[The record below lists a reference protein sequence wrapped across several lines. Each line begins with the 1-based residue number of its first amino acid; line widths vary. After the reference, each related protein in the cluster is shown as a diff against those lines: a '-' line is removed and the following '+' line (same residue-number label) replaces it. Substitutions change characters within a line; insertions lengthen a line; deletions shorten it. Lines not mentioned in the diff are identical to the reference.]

1 MLATASGGAV
11 LQFLRRPRTLNRVA
25 TVVAAYALVLQ
36 ALFAGMAATQ
46 MAAAAPADGFVLC
59 YGGVDTDHGD
69 APRLHHTCAI
79 CTFAAHAPPLPNG
92 VATAAPLDLGTA
104 EVTPPI
110 SDAPATV
117 ARRHTPRTS
126 QGPPQ
131 AA

>member
-1 MLATASGGAV
+1 M